1 VPPLMSD
8 TAHQRETPR
17 DSRLARL
24 VTYLGV
30 IVAVSLAILLA
41 LDILDRGETIAGDIV
56 FWVWFIST
64 VALLVSGLGLLISRA
79 AVRLAA
85 LATVVALV
93 SFGVWALVTVVI
105 L

>member
-1 VPPLMSD
+1 MSD

-17 DSRLARL
+17 DSRFARL

-30 IVAVSLAILLA
+30 AVAVSLAVLLV
-41 LDILDRGETIAGDIV
+41 LDILEKGETVAGDIV
-56 FWVWFIST
+56 FWLWFIST
-64 VALLVSGLGLLISRA
+64 VALLVSGLGLLISRV
-79 AVRLAA
+79 AVRLGA
-85 LATVVALV
+85 LATVAALA